1 MCKDCGCSIP
11 EHNHEHEHHHHTN
24 PVLGDKKTV
33 EVLKKILSANDRQ
46 AESNRRHFEEHGI
59 LTVNLMSSPGAGK
72 TTLLEKTIEL
82 LGGELKIGVIE
93 GDLETNRDAERIRKK
108 GAPAYQITTGQA
120 CHLDAFMVHEG
131 IHHLPLDDLDI
142 VFIENVGNLVCP
154 ASYDVGA
161 HLNVVLLSTTEGEDK
176 PEKYPV
182 MFKNAQLMLITK
194 TDLLPYMDFDV
205 DKAVEY
211 AKKINPPI
219 DVITLSPKTG
229 EGMDLWLDYLRFK
242 LKVLRNALKKVKSSH

>member
-24 PVLGDKKTV
+24 PALGDKKTV

-59 LTVNLMSSPGAGK
+59 LAVNLMSSPGAGK

-211 AKKINPPI
+211 AKKINPSI